1 MNAVAFF
8 GSVVIVVAVGQGI
21 GGEGEA
27 EEEGE
32 EKKTIVASHYFL
44 VHGRV

>member
-1 MNAVAFF
+1 VNSVAFF
-8 GSVVIVVAVGQGI
+8 GSIVVVVAVGQGR
-21 GGEGEA
+21 GREDEA

-32 EKKTIVASHYFL
+32 AKKTIVASHYFL